1 MRRFDRHARVSL
13 QGDDEVR
20 IHKTMFAMV
29 LAALVAATL
38 ALPPSA
44 VAQTPPGT
52 APKLAMPAD
61 RMTVQEAQGI
71 GCLIAGAVGAFG
83 AFYYSDVLTIAVTS
97 GIVPAAGLP
106 SIPFIVGGFVTTC
119 GIGATLTPTVLHFMG
134 MGY

>member
-1 MRRFDRHARVSL
+1 MTTFSVMR
-13 QGDDEVR
+13 
-20 IHKTMFAMV
+20 
-29 LAALVAATL
+29 AALVAATL
-38 ALPPSA
+38 ALPLSA
-44 VAQTPPGT
+44 VAQTAPNAAPPNAAPLNA

-71 GCLIAGAVGAFG
+71 GCLVAGAIGAFG

-106 SIPFIVGGFVTTC
+106 SIPFIVGGFVATC

>member
-1 MRRFDRHARVSL
+1 VRVR
-13 QGDDEVR
+13 QT
-20 IHKTMFAMV
+20 IFAIM

-38 ALPPSA
+38 ALPLSA
-44 VAQTPPGT
+44 VAQTTPNTAVPNA

-61 RMTVQEAQGI
+61 RMTIQEAQGI
-71 GCLIAGAVGAFG
+71 GCLIAGAMGAFG

-106 SIPFIVGGFVTTC
+106 TIPFIVGGFVATC